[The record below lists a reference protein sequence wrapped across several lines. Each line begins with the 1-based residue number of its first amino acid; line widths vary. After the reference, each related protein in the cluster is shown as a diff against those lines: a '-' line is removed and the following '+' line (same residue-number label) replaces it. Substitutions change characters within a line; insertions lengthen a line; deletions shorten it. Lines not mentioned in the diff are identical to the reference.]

1 MTRQSSRKDTYC
13 KKVKQ
18 HFLSRIASC
27 PYSIREIIPVPVCIV
42 AINRFMSIS
51 TMILSLFLFGSL
63 FTIVQT
69 SLPKCVEVKLKAGT
83 MIPLPQ
89 EEQNRILGLVGDPS
103 LFNASDIVRI
113 DRVQFGNDGQGQG
126 QGQSQLNHQHLLHW
140 AWHNGTC
147 NGLRDE
153 MWKRSNGMA
162 LFSAMRADVT
172 RLMKMG
178 VSGILREKG
187 SVAIDIGAHSGDST
201 MPIAMIANHTI
212 AFDPNEDV
220 HSILRINALLNPHL
234 HIDAHLLAVA
244 PEDKEMMFQYHDK
257 KKKNEFQCNGG
268 VGGQILLPP
277 NYNPIP
283 CYPVPIPMPNSSTL
297 TYHEITRNGGENY

>member
-1 MTRQSSRKDTYC
+1 
-13 KKVKQ
+13 
-18 HFLSRIASC
+18 
-27 PYSIREIIPVPVCIV
+27 
-42 AINRFMSIS
+42 
-51 TMILSLFLFGSL
+51 MILSLFLFGSL